1 MLKNLFAIFARQPK
15 VATQVAP
22 SAHVPAKP
30 VPVGAPVYPPVDQ
43 GVAFGSAEAVLG
55 SQKDL
60 IRRLRLGAGM
70 DHAEFDHLYGS
81 VLRSLAS
88 YVDLLPASAAGTH
101 MGPGGLFRLALEIG
115 FYSRQAAEAVI
126 FAGRE
131 GVELRRN
138 LEPRWRYATFLAGLC
153 CELYRPLSRM
163 LVVSDKGE
171 EWPMHRMGMGEWV
184 ASIDAKRYFI
194 RWVEEDQQFVNASA
208 SVIASRIIPDV
219 AMQYLQEGHGKI
231 IPAML
236 DAVVIDAAQ
245 TKHNQIADI
254 VARMRR
260 KVIDRDTVLAPQ
272 NYGRL
277 TVGAHLEPHLID
289 AMRQLVRDGVWVCN
303 QKKSRLWYGKD
314 GMFIVWRTAA
324 KEMRDVLDRG
334 GVSGIPQD
342 ATTLAETLIKADVF
356 VADSTGDLYWKIKT
370 PLGES
375 ELIAVRLASPELLL
389 VAIEDDVP
397 PEPLDA
403 NLVVKD
409 APKATT
415 EPLVIT
421 PLAVPAA
428 EREVIQPAS
437 TVPPVEASAPVPPA
451 TPQSPPA
458 NPPKQGDSRP
468 GKPRRSSKSYP
479 DMAGPSAIEVVEE
492 TSGVELPEEVAGQM
506 SATVR
511 AVMSQLLK
519 DYQAGE
525 LAEFIERQTEGV
537 AISMEHLASYGVEV
551 TKIMIEL
558 GNLGWLYAAPDNP
571 KRKIHPATIQE
582 RQVQS
587 AILKTQVALDLGFKV

>member
-1 MLKNLFAIFARQPK
+1 MLKNFFSMFAKQPSV
-15 VATQVAP
+15 VAKVAP

-30 VPVGAPVYPPVDQ
+30 SPVGAPVYPPVDQ
-43 GVAFGSAEAVLG
+43 GVAFGSAEAVLET
-55 SQKDL
+55 QKDL

-70 DHAEFDHLYGS
+70 DHAEFDILYGS
-81 VLRSLAS
+81 VLRSLAN

-101 MGPGGLFRLALEIG
+101 MGAGGLFRLALEIG

-163 LVVSDKGE
+163 VVVSEKGE
-171 EWPMHRMGMGEWV
+171 EWPMHRMGMGEWL
-184 ASIDAKRYFI
+184 ASIQAKRYFI
-194 RWVEEDQQFVNASA
+194 RWVEEDQQFVNGSA
-208 SVIASRIIPDV
+208 SVIASRIIPDS

-231 IPAML
+231 ISAML

-245 TKHNQIADI
+245 TKNNQIAEI

-277 TVGAHLEPHLID
+277 TVGSHLEPHLIG

-314 GMFIVWRTAA
+314 GMFIVWRTAF
-324 KEMRDVLDRG
+324 KEMREVLERG
-334 GVSGIPQD
+334 GVAGIPQD
-342 ATTLAETLIKADVF
+342 ATTLAETLLKADVF

-375 ELIAVRLASPELLL
+375 ELVAVRLSSPDLLL
-389 VAIEDDVP
+389 VAIEDEP
-397 PEPLDA
+397 QPEPLDVD
-403 NLVVKD
+403 LVVQEARKT
-409 APKATT
+409 AS
-415 EPLVIT
+415 EPLVINHVAPPVPEQEIVKPTVIDKPLEPPAPDSPQSTTT
-421 PLAVPAA
+421 PRDDRPSKPKRPPKANPEVSGPGAIEAVP
-428 EREVIQPAS
+428 E
-437 TVPPVEASAPVPPA
+437 
-451 TPQSPPA
+451 
-458 NPPKQGDSRP
+458 
-468 GKPRRSSKSYP
+468 SSGIEIP
-479 DMAGPSAIEVVEE
+479 DD
-492 TSGVELPEEVAGQM
+492 VAGSM
-506 SATVR
+506 SPTVR
-511 AVMSQLLK
+511 SVMSHLLK
-519 DYQAGE
+519 DYHAGE
-525 LAEFIERQTEGV
+525 LASVIEKQTEGV

-558 GNLGWLYAAPDNP
+558 SNLGWLYTAPENP
-571 KRKIHPATIQE
+571 KRKIHPATIQN